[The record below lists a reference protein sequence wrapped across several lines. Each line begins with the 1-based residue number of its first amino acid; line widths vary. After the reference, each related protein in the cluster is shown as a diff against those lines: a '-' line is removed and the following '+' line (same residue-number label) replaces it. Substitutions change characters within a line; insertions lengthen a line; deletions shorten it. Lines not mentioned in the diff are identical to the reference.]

1 MNKILSDDFILVTSS
16 GKVVE
21 KQQLLNDAPDR
32 EATYEHQED
41 TERNVRVW
49 RDTAVVTSKL
59 SKEWA
64 EVNLI
69 DYTLWFSDTYNR
81 MPARWRYVFGQASL
95 PLPKAL
101 RSRGNAIITPEHA
114 WILSKT

>member
-1 MNKILSDDFILVTSS
+1 MNKILSDDFILVTGS

-21 KQQLLNDAPDR
+21 KQQLLDDARDR

-41 TERNVRVW
+41 PERNVRVW

-64 EVNLI
+64 EVNLS
-69 DYTLWFSDTYNR
+69 TTR
-81 MPARWRYVFGQASL
+81 FGSATHITGCRHGGDMFL
-95 PLPKAL
+95 GKRHCPCPK
-101 RSRGNAIITPEHA
+101 RPEIEGQRNYHA
-114 WILSKT
+114 